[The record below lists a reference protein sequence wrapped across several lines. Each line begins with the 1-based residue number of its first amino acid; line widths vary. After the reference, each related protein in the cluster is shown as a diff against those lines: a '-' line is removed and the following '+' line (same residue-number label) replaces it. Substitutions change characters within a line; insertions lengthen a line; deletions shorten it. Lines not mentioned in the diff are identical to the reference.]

1 MVEILD
7 IDVPEVAALLQSGE
21 VSAESY
27 VQSCLERHAECAD
40 INAVTWIKAD
50 RVLVEARSIDARRR
64 NGEALPALAG
74 IPFAVKDN
82 IAAQGFPTTAGSRTL
97 EGAPAKA
104 DAMVVRQLR
113 ELGAIMFGKTNMHE
127 LAMGGTTTNA
137 FYGATR
143 NPRARDHVPGGSS
156 GGSAAAVAA
165 GMVPFALGTDT
176 AASVRFPAAFCGVAG
191 FRPTTQSRH
200 AKLYSSHGVVPVS
213 LDLDTIGPIAKS
225 VRGIAFIDAA
235 LRRRKLALPVSD
247 RRLRIGVPNSYFLDI
262 LDPSIRLVT
271 ERALAKLEDG
281 GSDLVT
287 VDVSGYAQQAADGFN
302 VMMLTAMVHD
312 VPEFLASDRGI
323 DFNALVAG
331 IKGEDVRFL
340 FDLAARL
347 GGDEAAL
354 FRLQTELR
362 QSLQQG
368 YEQVLLTAG
377 VDVLAYPTSP
387 ILPPKIQEEG
397 DKDDAQVLLDGESHP
412 VGAMMIRNTQVGSFI
427 GSPGVSVPIGTSAEG
442 LPVGLELQGLLW
454 QDDKLL
460 SDAML
465 VERVLNS

>member
-1 MVEILD
+1 M
-7 IDVPEVAALLQSGE
+7 PEVAALLQSGE

-82 IAAQGFPTTAGSRTL
+82 IATQGFPTTAGSGTL

-104 DAMVVRQLR
+104 DATVVRQLR

-191 FRPTTQSRH
+191 FRPTT
-200 AKLYSSHGVVPVS
+200 
-213 LDLDTIGPIAKS
+213 
-225 VRGIAFIDAA
+225 
-235 LRRRKLALPVSD
+235 
-247 RRLRIGVPNSYFLDI
+247 
-262 LDPSIRLVT
+262 
-271 ERALAKLEDG
+271 
-281 GSDLVT
+281 
-287 VDVSGYAQQAADGFN
+287 
-302 VMMLTAMVHD
+302 
-312 VPEFLASDRGI
+312 
-323 DFNALVAG
+323 
-331 IKGEDVRFL
+331 
-340 FDLAARL
+340 
-347 GGDEAAL
+347 
-354 FRLQTELR
+354 
-362 QSLQQG
+362 
-368 YEQVLLTAG
+368 
-377 VDVLAYPTSP
+377 
-387 ILPPKIQEEG
+387 
-397 DKDDAQVLLDGESHP
+397 
-412 VGAMMIRNTQVGSFI
+412 
-427 GSPGVSVPIGTSAEG
+427 
-442 LPVGLELQGLLW
+442 
-454 QDDKLL
+454 
-460 SDAML
+460 
-465 VERVLNS
+465 